1 MEEKPKIDN
10 ISKNI
15 EENNMLKYIEE
26 NKFLLLSLL
35 FIVIFIISIN
45 YNIYSHHTINLFN
58 NIYFKF
64 ALFLI
69 FIHIMTKNLIM
80 ALLLIILLLYIS
92 QKVSIYNINNDFNED
107 DI

>member
-1 MEEKPKIDN
+1 MEEKPEINN
-10 ISKNI
+10 ILKKSKQNY
-15 EENNMLKYIEE
+15 MLKYIEE

-35 FIVIFIISIN
+35 FIIIFFISIN
-45 YNIYSHHTINLFN
+45 YNIYSNYTINLFN

-80 ALLLIILLLYIS
+80 ALILIILLLYIS
-92 QKVSIYNINNDFNED
+92 QKVSIHNINKDFNED

>member
-1 MEEKPKIDN
+1 MEEKPETNN
-10 ISKNI
+10 IS
-15 EENNMLKYIEE
+15 KYIEE

-35 FIVIFIISIN
+35 FIVIFFISIN
-45 YNIYSHHTINLFN
+45 YNIYSNHTINLFN
-58 NIYFKF
+58 NLYFKF

-69 FIHIMTKNLIM
+69 FIHLVTKNLIM
-80 ALLLIILLLYIS
+80 ALILIILLLFIS